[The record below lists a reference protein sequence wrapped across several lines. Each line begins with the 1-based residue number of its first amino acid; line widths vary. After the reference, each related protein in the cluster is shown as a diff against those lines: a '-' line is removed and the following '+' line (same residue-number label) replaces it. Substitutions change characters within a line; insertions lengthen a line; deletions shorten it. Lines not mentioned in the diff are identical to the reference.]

1 MRLIKRILLYIVAPL
16 LMIAAVGPVTWG
28 LYELVM
34 LYGKV
39 HIAIYYS
46 LIALGVTAWLF
57 AGGAL
62 LAGALVLFSSFFED

>member
-1 MRLIKRILLYIVAPL
+1 MKLIKRILLYIVAPL
-16 LMIAAVGPVTWG
+16 LMISGMGPVTWG

-46 LIALGVTAWLF
+46 LIALGVTAWFF
-57 AGGAL
+57 AVGAL
-62 LAGALVLFSSFFED
+62 LAGAFVLFSSFSED